1 MPRKPASRRV
11 IIVLLAEYRRAIA
24 DLIARIEPVA
34 PARLA
39 AIADAKTRN
48 QDCVS
53 IQSVLTHVVH
63 CGYRYLKM
71 MDEHL
76 GEVRIDKPKRVKLAK
91 ISAYQTALEKLADDT
106 EAFFASLDDS
116 HMAAY
121 EPRQKIKTSWGQYY
135 DFEQLMEHAIV
146 HVLRHR
152 YQIEG
157 FMAAARARRVAH
169 KL

>member
-1 MPRKPASRRV
+1 MARKPASRRV
-11 IIVLLAEYRRAIA
+11 ITVLLAEYRRAIA
-24 DLIARIEPVA
+24 DLIARIEPVS
-34 PARLA
+34 PSRLA
-39 AIADAKTRN
+39 AIADPSTRDN
-48 QDCVS
+48 DCVS

-76 GEVRIDKPKRVKLAK
+76 GDSRVEKPVRVKLAK
-91 ISAYQTALEKLADDT
+91 VSEYQLALEKLADDT
-106 EAFFASLDDS
+106 EAFFASLDDK
-116 HMAAY
+116 HMVAY